1 MFVWGVQSKKVIYL
15 IFLRDKGYLYA
26 NGMTL
31 RKGSDVG
38 ERGQLKNM
46 SLRKQKGMGS
56 SA

>member
-1 MFVWGVQSKKVIYL
+1 MPM
-15 IFLRDKGYLYA
+15 
-26 NGMTL
+26 GMTL

-38 ERGQLKNM
+38 ERGKLKNM